1 MTSPFTR
8 AFTGPKPQ
16 EAAML
21 PGNRFFVRRLSVE
34 GEDVP
39 GQVNLALEAISPF
52 PLEQMLVGFV
62 TSADGKQVLAYAA
75 HRRRF
80 TAEES
85 FAWPE
90 DCQVVPEFLALC
102 GHRPATDGIVVHR
115 SNERLTALAWKAG
128 EELPAAIV
136 VAELA
141 DTDEA
146 GIARE
151 AAARADLATD
161 TPVENLTGALTGAI
175 VEGDLILKGEF
186 EGSFTI
192 PKKGL
197 DDSDIRDSDFL
208 AERRKKERLN
218 LILWNAARVGAA
230 VLVLS
235 LLFDIAGFVV
245 GLRKASL
252 EVANEAR
259 RPLVEDIEA
268 SQGIT
273 SRILELGVKRLLP
286 MEMLALVNEKRPATV
301 EFTNIHCEIKKA
313 KDSTIAKPVM
323 TVDAKTPN
331 AGDISDFLKA
341 IQAMPEVEAATNSE
355 PRVRETATTF
365 RVDITFKQAALLKAA
380 ETPKQC
386 TTSSTA

>member
-1 MTSPFTR
+1 MTSPLSRLFKD
-8 AFTGPKPQ
+8 AKPQ

-21 PGNRFFVRRLSVE
+21 PGNRFFVRRLTVE

-102 GHRPATDGIVVHR
+102 GHRPTTDAIIVHR
-115 SNERLTALAWKAG
+115 GDDRLTALAWKAG
-128 EELPAAIV
+128 EELPLAIV

-141 DTDEA
+141 DADEA

-151 AAARADLATD
+151 AAIRADLPAD
-161 TPVENLTGALTGAI
+161 IAVEKVTGVLSGSI
-175 VEGDLILKGEF
+175 VERDLVLKR
-186 EGSFTI
+186 EGNGTFTI
-192 PKKGL
+192 PQKGL

-218 LILWNAARVGAA
+218 LILWNAARLGAA
-230 VLVLS
+230 VIVVS
-235 LLFDIAGFVV
+235 LILDLAGMVV
-245 GLRKASL
+245 GMRSSSL
-252 EVANEAR
+252 EAANEAR
-259 RPLVEDIEA
+259 RPVVEDIEA
-268 SQGIT
+268 SQAIT

-286 MEMLALVNEKRPATV
+286 IEMLALVNEKRPATV
-301 EFTNIHCEIKKA
+301 EFTNIQCELKKA
-313 KDSTIAKPVM
+313 KDSTIAKPMM

-341 IQAMPEVEAATNSE
+341 VQAMPEVEAATNSE
-355 PRVRETATTF
+355 PRVRETSTTF
-365 RVDITFKQAALLKAA
+365 RIEITFKQAVLLKAA
-380 ETPKQC
+380 ETPKQ
-386 TTSSTA
+386 

>member
-1 MTSPFTR
+1 MTSLSRLFKD
-8 AFTGPKPQ
+8 AKPQ

-34 GEDVP
+34 GDDVP

-90 DCQVVPEFLALC
+90 DCPVIPEFLALC
-102 GHRPATDGIVVHR
+102 GHRAAADGIVVHR
-115 SNERLTALAWKAG
+115 SEERLTALAWKAG
-128 EELPAAIV
+128 DELPSAIV

-141 DTDEA
+141 DADEA
-146 GIARE
+146 AIARE
-151 AAARADLATD
+151 AAARADLAAD
-161 TPVENLTGALTGAI
+161 TPIENLTGALAGAI
-175 VEGDLILKGEF
+175 VEGNLVLKGEF
-186 EGSFTI
+186 EGAFTI

-218 LILWNAARVGAA
+218 LILWNSARVGAA
-230 VLVLS
+230 VLVVS
-235 LLFDIAGFVV
+235 LLLEIAGIVV
-245 GLRKASL
+245 GMRSHSL
-252 EVANEAR
+252 EVANESR
-259 RPLVEDIEA
+259 RELVADIEA
-268 SQGIT
+268 SQAIT

-301 EFTNIHCEIKKA
+301 EFTNIHCEIKAA
-313 KDSTIAKPVM
+313 KGSAIAKPMM

-341 IQAMPEVEAATNSE
+341 VQAMPEVEAVTPGE
-355 PRVRETATTF
+355 PRVRETSTTF
-365 RVDITFKQAALLKAA
+365 RLEITFKQPALLKAA
-380 ETPKQC
+380 ETIKQ
-386 TTSSTA
+386 

>member
-1 MTSPFTR
+1 MTSLSRLFKD
-8 AFTGPKPQ
+8 AKPQ

-34 GEDVP
+34 SDDVP

-62 TSADGKQVLAYAA
+62 SSADGKQVLAYAA

-102 GHRPATDGIVVHR
+102 GHRPAADGIVVHR
-115 SNERLTALAWKAG
+115 NDERLTALAWKTGDA
-128 EELPAAIV
+128 LPAAIV

-146 GIARE
+146 AIARE
-151 AAARADLATD
+151 AAARADLAAE
-161 TPVENLTGALTGAI
+161 TPVENVTGVLAGAI

-186 EGSFTI
+186 EGTFTI
-192 PKKGL
+192 PQKGL

-218 LILWNAARVGAA
+218 LILWNAARLGAA
-230 VLVLS
+230 VLVVS
-235 LLFDIAGFVV
+235 LLLDIAGGVV
-245 GLRKASL
+245 GMRRASL
-252 EVANEAR
+252 EVANDTR

-268 SQGIT
+268 SQAIT

-286 MEMLALVNEKRPATV
+286 IEMLALVNEKRPATV
-301 EFTNIHCEIKKA
+301 EFTNIQCEIKKA
-313 KDSTIAKPVM
+313 KDSTIAKPMM

-341 IQAMPEVEAATNSE
+341 VQAMPEVEAATNSE
-355 PRVRETATTF
+355 PRVRETSTTF
-365 RVDITFKQAALLKAA
+365 RIEIIFKQAVLLKTA
-380 ETPKQC
+380 ETPKQ
-386 TTSSTA
+386 

>member
-1 MTSPFTR
+1 MTSLSRLFKD
-8 AFTGPKPQ
+8 AKPQ

-34 GEDVP
+34 GDDVP

-102 GHRPATDGIVVHR
+102 GHRPAADGIVVHR
-115 SNERLTALAWKAG
+115 SDERLTALAWKAG
-128 EELPAAIV
+128 DELPAAIV

-146 GIARE
+146 AIARE
-151 AAARADLATD
+151 AATRADLATE
-161 TPVENLTGALTGAI
+161 TPVENVTGGLAGAI

-186 EGSFTI
+186 EGTFTI
-192 PKKGL
+192 PQKGL

-218 LILWNAARVGAA
+218 LILWNAARLGAA
-230 VLVLS
+230 VLVVS
-235 LLFDIAGFVV
+235 LLLDIAGGVV
-245 GLRKASL
+245 GMRRASL

-268 SQGIT
+268 SQAIT

-301 EFTNIHCEIKKA
+301 EFTNIQCEIKKA
-313 KDSTIAKPVM
+313 KDSTIAKPMM

-341 IQAMPEVEAATNSE
+341 VQAMPEVEAATNSE
-355 PRVRETATTF
+355 PRVRDTSTTF
-365 RVDITFKQAALLKAA
+365 RIEITFKQAVLLKTA
-380 ETPKQC
+380 ETPKQ
-386 TTSSTA
+386 

>member
-1 MTSPFTR
+1 MTSLSRLFKD
-8 AFTGPKPQ
+8 AKPQ

-90 DCQVVPEFLALC
+90 DCPVVPEFLALC
-102 GHRPATDGIVVHR
+102 GHRPAADGIVVHR
-115 SNERLTALAWKAG
+115 NDERLTALAWKAG
-128 EELPAAIV
+128 DALPAAIV

-146 GIARE
+146 AIARE
-151 AAARADLATD
+151 AATRADLAAE
-161 TPVENLTGALTGAI
+161 TPVENVTGVLAGAI

-186 EGSFTI
+186 EGTFTI
-192 PKKGL
+192 PQKGL

-218 LILWNAARVGAA
+218 LILWNAARLGAA
-230 VLVLS
+230 VLVVS
-235 LLFDIAGFVV
+235 LLLDIAGGVV
-245 GLRKASL
+245 GMRRASL

-268 SQGIT
+268 SQAIT

-301 EFTNIHCEIKKA
+301 EFTNIQCEIKKA
-313 KDSTIAKPVM
+313 KDSTIAKPMM

-341 IQAMPEVEAATNSE
+341 VQAMPEVEAATNSE
-355 PRVRETATTF
+355 PRVRETSTTF
-365 RVDITFKQAALLKAA
+365 RIEIIFKQAVLLKTA
-380 ETPKQC
+380 ETPKQ
-386 TTSSTA
+386 

>member
-1 MTSPFTR
+1 MTSPLTR

-21 PGNRFFVRRLSVE
+21 PGNRFFVRRLAVE

-52 PLEQMLVGFV
+52 PLEQMLVGYV

-102 GHRPATDGIVVHR
+102 GHRPAADGVVTHR
-115 SNERLTALAWKAG
+115 GEERLTALAWKAG

-141 DTDEA
+141 DADEA
-146 GIARE
+146 GLARE
-151 AAARADLATD
+151 AAARADLAAD
-161 TPVENLTGALTGAI
+161 VPVESLAGALSGAL
-175 VEGDLILKGEF
+175 VEGNLVLKGEF
-186 EGSFTI
+186 DGTFTI

-218 LILWNAARVGAA
+218 LLLWNAARVGAA

-235 LLFDIAGFVV
+235 LLLDIGGFIV
-245 GLRKASL
+245 GMRSHAL
-252 EVANEAR
+252 EVANETR
-259 RPLVEDIEA
+259 QPLVEDIEE
-268 SQGIT
+268 SQKIT
-273 SRILELGVKRLLP
+273 DRILELGVKRLLP

-301 EFTNIHCEIKKA
+301 EFTNIHCEVKKL
-313 KDSTIAKPVM
+313 KDSVLTKPMM
-323 TVDAKTPN
+323 TVDARTPN

-341 IQAMPEVEAATNSE
+341 VQAMPEVEAVTNSE
-355 PRVRETATTF
+355 PRVRETSTTF
-365 RVDITFKQAALLKAA
+365 RLEITFKQALLLKAA
-380 ETPKQC
+380 ETPKQ
-386 TTSSTA
+386 

>member
-1 MTSPFTR
+1 MTSPLTR

-21 PGNRFFVRRLSVE
+21 PGNRFFVRRLAVE

-62 TSADGKQVLAYAA
+62 TSTDGKQVLAYAA

-102 GHRPATDGIVVHR
+102 GHRPAADGIVVHR
-115 SNERLTALAWKAG
+115 GDERLTALAWKAG

-141 DTDEA
+141 DADEA
-146 GIARE
+146 GLARE
-151 AAARADLATD
+151 AAARADLPAD
-161 TPVENLTGALTGAI
+161 LPVENLAGALTGGL
-175 VEGDLILKGEF
+175 VEGDLVLKAEA
-186 EGSFTI
+186 EGTFTI

-218 LILWNAARVGAA
+218 LVLWNAARAAAA

-235 LLFDIAGFVV
+235 LLLDIAGFVV
-245 GLRKASL
+245 GMRSHAL
-252 EVANEAR
+252 EVANETR
-259 RPLVEDIEA
+259 QPLVEDIEE
-268 SQGIT
+268 SQKIT
-273 SRILELGVKRLLP
+273 DRILELGVKRLLP

-301 EFTNIHCEIKKA
+301 EFTNIHCEVKKL
-313 KDSTIAKPVM
+313 KDSVLTKPMM
-323 TVDAKTPN
+323 TVDARTPN

-341 IQAMPEVEAATNSE
+341 VQAMPEVESVTNSE
-355 PRVRETATTF
+355 PRVRETSTTF
-365 RVDITFKQAALLKAA
+365 RLEITFKQALLLKAA
-380 ETPKQC
+380 EAPKQ
-386 TTSSTA
+386 

>member
-1 MTSPFTR
+1 MTSPLSRLFKD
-8 AFTGPKPQ
+8 AKPQ

-21 PGNRFFVRRLSVE
+21 PGNRFFVRRLTVE

-102 GHRPATDGIVVHR
+102 GHRPTTDAIIVHR
-115 SNERLTALAWKAG
+115 GDERLTALAWKAG
-128 EELPAAIV
+128 DELPLAIV

-141 DTDEA
+141 DADEA

-151 AAARADLATD
+151 AAVRADLPAD
-161 TPVENLTGALTGAI
+161 VAVENVTGALSGSI
-175 VEGDLILKGEF
+175 VEGDLVLKR
-186 EGSFTI
+186 EGNGTFTI

-218 LILWNAARVGAA
+218 LILWNAARLGAA
-230 VLVLS
+230 VIVVS
-235 LLFDIAGFVV
+235 LILDLAGMVV
-245 GLRKASL
+245 GMRSSSL
-252 EVANEAR
+252 EAANEAR
-259 RPLVEDIEA
+259 RPVVEDIEA
-268 SQGIT
+268 SQAIT

-286 MEMLALVNEKRPATV
+286 IEMLALVNEKRPATV
-301 EFTNIHCEIKKA
+301 EFTNIQCELKKA
-313 KDSTIAKPVM
+313 KDSTIAKPMM

-341 IQAMPEVEAATNSE
+341 VQAMPEVEAATNSE
-355 PRVRETATTF
+355 PRVRETSTTF
-365 RVDITFKQAALLKAA
+365 RIEITFKQAVLLKAA
-380 ETPKQC
+380 ETPKQ
-386 TTSSTA
+386 

>member
-1 MTSPFTR
+1 MTSLSRLFKD
-8 AFTGPKPQ
+8 AKPQ

-34 GEDVP
+34 GDDVP

-102 GHRPATDGIVVHR
+102 GHRPAADGIVVHR
-115 SNERLTALAWKAG
+115 SDERLTALAWKAG
-128 EELPAAIV
+128 DELPAAIV

-146 GIARE
+146 AIARE
-151 AAARADLATD
+151 AATRADLAAE
-161 TPVENLTGALTGAI
+161 TPVENVTGVLSGAI

-186 EGSFTI
+186 EGTFTI
-192 PKKGL
+192 PQKGL

-218 LILWNAARVGAA
+218 LILWNAARLGAA
-230 VLVLS
+230 VLVVS
-235 LLFDIAGFVV
+235 LLLDIAGGVV
-245 GLRKASL
+245 GMRRASL

-268 SQGIT
+268 SQAIT

-286 MEMLALVNEKRPATV
+286 IEMLALVNEKRPATV
-301 EFTNIHCEIKKA
+301 EFTNIQCEIKKA
-313 KDSTIAKPVM
+313 KDSTIAKPMM

-341 IQAMPEVEAATNSE
+341 VQAMPEVEAATNSE
-355 PRVRETATTF
+355 PRVRDTSTTF
-365 RVDITFKQAALLKAA
+365 RIEITFKQAVLLKTA
-380 ETPKQC
+380 ETPKQ
-386 TTSSTA
+386 

>member
-1 MTSPFTR
+1 MTSPLSRLFKD
-8 AFTGPKPQ
+8 AKPQ

-21 PGNRFFVRRLSVE
+21 PGNRFFVRRLTVE

-102 GHRPATDGIVVHR
+102 GHRPKTDAIIVHR
-115 SNERLTALAWKAG
+115 GDDRLTALAWKAG
-128 EELPAAIV
+128 EELPLAIV

-141 DTDEA
+141 DADEA

-151 AAARADLATD
+151 AAIRADLPAD
-161 TPVENLTGALTGAI
+161 IAVEKVTGVLSGSI
-175 VEGDLILKGEF
+175 VERDLVLKR
-186 EGSFTI
+186 EGNGTFTI
-192 PKKGL
+192 PQKGL

-218 LILWNAARVGAA
+218 LILWNAARLGAA
-230 VLVLS
+230 VIVVS
-235 LLFDIAGFVV
+235 LILDLAGMVV
-245 GLRKASL
+245 GLRSSSL
-252 EVANEAR
+252 EAANEAR
-259 RPLVEDIEA
+259 RPVVEDIEA
-268 SQGIT
+268 SQAIT

-286 MEMLALVNEKRPATV
+286 IEMLALVNEKRPTTV
-301 EFTNIHCEIKKA
+301 EFTNIQCELKKA
-313 KDSTIAKPVM
+313 KDSTIAKPMM

-341 IQAMPEVEAATNSE
+341 VQAMPEVEAATNSE
-355 PRVRETATTF
+355 PRVRETSTTF
-365 RVDITFKQAALLKAA
+365 RIEITFKQAVLLKAA
-380 ETPKQC
+380 ETPKQ
-386 TTSSTA
+386 

>member
-1 MTSPFTR
+1 MTSPLTR

-21 PGNRFFVRRLSVE
+21 PGNRFFVRRLAVE

-102 GHRPATDGIVVHR
+102 GHHPAAGGIVVHR
-115 SNERLTALAWKAG
+115 GEERLTALAWKAG

-141 DTDEA
+141 DADEA
-146 GIARE
+146 GLARE
-151 AAARADLATD
+151 AAARADLAAD
-161 TPVENLTGALTGAI
+161 SPVENLTGALTGAI
-175 VEGDLILKGEF
+175 VEGNLILKGEF
-186 EGSFTI
+186 EGTFTI

-218 LILWNAARVGAA
+218 LILWNVARAGVA

-235 LLFDIAGFVV
+235 LLLDIAGFVV
-245 GLRKASL
+245 GLRSHAL

-259 RPLVEDIEA
+259 QPLVEDIEE
-268 SQGIT
+268 SQKIT
-273 SRILELGVKRLLP
+273 DRILELGVKRLLP

-301 EFTNIHCEIKKA
+301 EFTNVHCEVKKL
-313 KDSTIAKPVM
+313 KDSVLTKPVM
-323 TVDAKTPN
+323 TVDARTPN
-331 AGDISDFLKA
+331 AGDISDFLRA
-341 IQAMPEVEAATNSE
+341 VQAMPEVEAVTNTE
-355 PRVRETATTF
+355 PRVRDTSTTF
-365 RVDITFKQAALLKAA
+365 RLEITFKQAALLKAA
-380 ETPKQC
+380 ETPKQ
-386 TTSSTA
+386 

>member
-1 MTSPFTR
+1 
-8 AFTGPKPQ
+8 
-16 EAAML
+16 
-21 PGNRFFVRRLSVE
+21 
-34 GEDVP
+34 
-39 GQVNLALEAISPF
+39 
-52 PLEQMLVGFV
+52 
-62 TSADGKQVLAYAA
+62 
-75 HRRRF
+75 
-80 TAEES
+80 
-85 FAWPE
+85 
-90 DCQVVPEFLALC
+90 
-102 GHRPATDGIVVHR
+102 
-115 SNERLTALAWKAG
+115 
-128 EELPAAIV
+128 
-136 VAELA
+136 
-141 DTDEA
+141 
-146 GIARE
+146 
-151 AAARADLATD
+151 
-161 TPVENLTGALTGAI
+161 
-175 VEGDLILKGEF
+175 
-186 EGSFTI
+186 
-192 PKKGL
+192 
-197 DDSDIRDSDFL
+197 
-208 AERRKKERLN
+208 
-218 LILWNAARVGAA
+218 VGAA

-380 ETPKQC
+380 ETPKQ
-386 TTSSTA
+386 

>member
-1 MTSPFTR
+1 MTSPLSRLFKD
-8 AFTGPKPQ
+8 AKPQ

-21 PGNRFFVRRLSVE
+21 PGNRFFVRRLTVE

-102 GHRPATDGIVVHR
+102 GHRPTADAIIVHR
-115 SNERLTALAWKAG
+115 GDERLTALAWKAG
-128 EELPAAIV
+128 DELPLAIV

-141 DTDEA
+141 DADEA

-151 AAARADLATD
+151 AAARADLPAD
-161 TPVENLTGALTGAI
+161 VAVENVTGAISGSI
-175 VEGDLILKGEF
+175 VEGDLVLKR
-186 EGSFTI
+186 EGNGTFTI

-218 LILWNAARVGAA
+218 LILWNAARLGAA
-230 VLVLS
+230 VIVVS
-235 LLFDIAGFVV
+235 LILDLAGMVV
-245 GLRKASL
+245 GMRSSSL
-252 EVANEAR
+252 EAANEAR
-259 RPLVEDIEA
+259 RPVVEDIEA
-268 SQGIT
+268 SQAIT

-286 MEMLALVNEKRPATV
+286 IEMLALVNEKRPATV
-301 EFTNIHCEIKKA
+301 EFTNIQCELKKA
-313 KDSTIAKPVM
+313 KDSTIAKPMM

-341 IQAMPEVEAATNSE
+341 VQAMPEVEAATNSE
-355 PRVRETATTF
+355 PRVRETSTTF
-365 RVDITFKQAALLKAA
+365 RIEITFKQAVLLKAA
-380 ETPKQC
+380 ETPKQ
-386 TTSSTA
+386 

>member
-1 MTSPFTR
+1 MTSPLSRLFKD
-8 AFTGPKPQ
+8 AKPQ

-21 PGNRFFVRRLSVE
+21 PGNRFFVRRLTVE

-102 GHRPATDGIVVHR
+102 GHRPKTDAIIVHR
-115 SNERLTALAWKAG
+115 GDDRLTALAWKAG
-128 EELPAAIV
+128 EELPLAIV

-141 DTDEA
+141 DADEA

-151 AAARADLATD
+151 AAIRADLPAD
-161 TPVENLTGALTGAI
+161 IAVEKVTGTLSGSI
-175 VEGDLILKGEF
+175 VERDLVLKR
-186 EGSFTI
+186 EGNGTFTI
-192 PKKGL
+192 PQKGL

-218 LILWNAARVGAA
+218 LILWNAARLGAA
-230 VLVLS
+230 VIVVS
-235 LLFDIAGFVV
+235 LILDLAGMVV
-245 GLRKASL
+245 GLRSSSL
-252 EVANEAR
+252 EAANEAR
-259 RPLVEDIEA
+259 RPVVEDIEA
-268 SQGIT
+268 SQAIT

-286 MEMLALVNEKRPATV
+286 IEMLALVNEKRPATV
-301 EFTNIHCEIKKA
+301 EFTNIQCELKKA
-313 KDSTIAKPVM
+313 KDSTIAKPMM

-341 IQAMPEVEAATNSE
+341 VQAMPEVEAATNSE
-355 PRVRETATTF
+355 PRVRETSTTF
-365 RVDITFKQAALLKAA
+365 RIEITFKQAVLLKAA
-380 ETPKQC
+380 ETPKQ
-386 TTSSTA
+386 

>member
-1 MTSPFTR
+1 MISPFSR
-8 AFTGPKPQ
+8 LFKDAKPQ

-21 PGNRFFVRRLSVE
+21 PGNRFFVRRLAVE
-34 GEDVP
+34 GDDVP
-39 GQVNLALEAISPF
+39 GQVNLALEAVSPF

-62 TSADGKQVLAYAA
+62 TASDGKQVLAYAA

-102 GHRPATDGIVVHR
+102 GHRPAADGIIVHR
-115 SNERLTALAWKAG
+115 GDERLTALAWKAG

-141 DTDEA
+141 DADEA

-151 AAARADLATD
+151 AATRADLAAD
-161 TPVENLTGALTGAI
+161 APVENVTGALSGALAEGNL
-175 VEGDLILKGEF
+175 VLKREGDGT
-186 EGSFTI
+186 FTI

-208 AERRKKERLN
+208 AERRKKEHLN
-218 LILWNAARVGAA
+218 LLLWTGARLGAA
-230 VLVLS
+230 VLAAALVM
-235 LLFDIAGFVV
+235 DVAGFIV
-245 GLRKASL
+245 GLRSHSL
-252 EVANEAR
+252 EVANDGR

-268 SQGIT
+268 SQAIT
-273 SRILELGVKRLLP
+273 TRILELGVKRLLP
-286 MEMLALVNEKRPATV
+286 IEMLALVNEKRPATV
-301 EFTNIHCEIKKA
+301 EFTNIHCELKKP
-313 KDSTIAKPVM
+313 KDSTLTKPMM

-341 IQAMPEVEAATNSE
+341 VQALPEVESATNSE
-355 PRVRETATTF
+355 PRVRETSTTF
-365 RVDITFKQAALLKAA
+365 RLEITFKQAALLKAA
-380 ETPKQC
+380 EAPKQ
-386 TTSSTA
+386 

>member
-1 MTSPFTR
+1 MTSLSRLFKD
-8 AFTGPKPQ
+8 AKPQ

-34 GEDVP
+34 GDDVP

-102 GHRPATDGIVVHR
+102 GHRPAADGIVVHR
-115 SNERLTALAWKAG
+115 NDERLTALAWKAG
-128 EELPAAIV
+128 DALPAAIV

-146 GIARE
+146 AIARE
-151 AAARADLATD
+151 AATRADLAAE
-161 TPVENLTGALTGAI
+161 TPVENVTGVLAGAI

-186 EGSFTI
+186 EGTFTI
-192 PKKGL
+192 PQKGL

-218 LILWNAARVGAA
+218 LILWNAARLGAA
-230 VLVLS
+230 VLVVS
-235 LLFDIAGFVV
+235 LLLDIAGGVV
-245 GLRKASL
+245 GMRRASL

-268 SQGIT
+268 SQAIT

-286 MEMLALVNEKRPATV
+286 IEMLALVNEKRPATV
-301 EFTNIHCEIKKA
+301 EFTNIQCEIKKA
-313 KDSTIAKPVM
+313 KDSTIAKPMM

-341 IQAMPEVEAATNSE
+341 VQAMPEVEAATNSE
-355 PRVRETATTF
+355 PRVRETSTTF
-365 RVDITFKQAALLKAA
+365 RIEIIFKQAVLLKTA
-380 ETPKQC
+380 ETPKQ
-386 TTSSTA
+386 

>member
-1 MTSPFTR
+1 MTSLSRLFKD
-8 AFTGPKPQ
+8 AKPQ

-34 GEDVP
+34 GDDVP

-102 GHRPATDGIVVHR
+102 GHRPAADGIVVHR
-115 SNERLTALAWKAG
+115 SDERLTALAWKAG
-128 EELPAAIV
+128 DELPAAIV

-146 GIARE
+146 AIARE
-151 AAARADLATD
+151 AATRADLAAE
-161 TPVENLTGALTGAI
+161 TPVENVTGVLAGAI

-186 EGSFTI
+186 EGTFTI
-192 PKKGL
+192 PQKGL
-197 DDSDIRDSDFL
+197 DGSDIRDSDFL

-218 LILWNAARVGAA
+218 LILWNAARLGAA
-230 VLVLS
+230 VLVVS
-235 LLFDIAGFVV
+235 LLLDIAGGVV
-245 GLRKASL
+245 GMRRATL
-252 EVANEAR
+252 EVDNEAR

-268 SQGIT
+268 SQAIT

-286 MEMLALVNEKRPATV
+286 IEMLALVNEKRPATV
-301 EFTNIHCEIKKA
+301 EFTNIQCEIKKA
-313 KDSTIAKPVM
+313 KDSTIAKPMM

-341 IQAMPEVEAATNSE
+341 VQAMPEVEAATNSE
-355 PRVRETATTF
+355 PRVRDTSTTF
-365 RVDITFKQAALLKAA
+365 RIEITFKQAVLLKTA
-380 ETPKQC
+380 ETPKQ
-386 TTSSTA
+386 

>member
-1 MTSPFTR
+1 MTSLSRLFKD
-8 AFTGPKPQ
+8 AKPQ

-34 GEDVP
+34 GDDVP

-102 GHRPATDGIVVHR
+102 GHRPAADGIVVHR
-115 SNERLTALAWKAG
+115 NDERLTALAWKAG
-128 EELPAAIV
+128 DALPAAIV

-146 GIARE
+146 AIARE
-151 AAARADLATD
+151 AATRADLAAE
-161 TPVENLTGALTGAI
+161 TPVENVTGVLAGAI

-186 EGSFTI
+186 EGTFTI
-192 PKKGL
+192 PQKGL

-218 LILWNAARVGAA
+218 LILWNAARLGAA
-230 VLVLS
+230 VLVVS
-235 LLFDIAGFVV
+235 LLLDIAGGVV
-245 GLRKASL
+245 GMRRASL

-268 SQGIT
+268 SQAIT

-286 MEMLALVNEKRPATV
+286 IEMLALVNEKRPATV
-301 EFTNIHCEIKKA
+301 EFTNIQCEIKKA
-313 KDSTIAKPVM
+313 KDSTIAKPMM

-341 IQAMPEVEAATNSE
+341 VQAMPEVEAATNSE
-355 PRVRETATTF
+355 PRVRDTSTTF
-365 RVDITFKQAALLKAA
+365 RIEIIFKQAVLLKTA
-380 ETPKQC
+380 ETPKQ
-386 TTSSTA
+386 

>member
-1 MTSPFTR
+1 MTSLSRLFKD
-8 AFTGPKPQ
+8 AKPQ

-34 GEDVP
+34 GDDVP

-102 GHRPATDGIVVHR
+102 GHRPAADGIVVHR
-115 SNERLTALAWKAG
+115 SDERLTALAWKAG
-128 EELPAAIV
+128 DELPAAIV

-146 GIARE
+146 AIARE
-151 AAARADLATD
+151 AATRADLAAE
-161 TPVENLTGALTGAI
+161 TPVENVTGGLAGAI

-186 EGSFTI
+186 EGTFTI
-192 PKKGL
+192 PQKGL

-218 LILWNAARVGAA
+218 LILWNAARLGAA
-230 VLVLS
+230 VLVVS
-235 LLFDIAGFVV
+235 LLLDITGGVV
-245 GLRKASL
+245 GMRRASL

-268 SQGIT
+268 SQAIT

-301 EFTNIHCEIKKA
+301 EFTNIQCEIKKA
-313 KDSTIAKPVM
+313 KDSTIAKPMM

-341 IQAMPEVEAATNSE
+341 VQAMPEVEAATNSE
-355 PRVRETATTF
+355 PRVRETSTTF
-365 RVDITFKQAALLKAA
+365 RIEITFKQAVLLKTA
-380 ETPKQC
+380 ETPKQ
-386 TTSSTA
+386 

>member
-34 GEDVP
+34 GDDVP

-102 GHRPATDGIVVHR
+102 GHRPAADGIVVHR
-115 SNERLTALAWKAG
+115 GNERLTALAWKAG
-128 EELPAAIV
+128 VELPAAIV

-141 DTDEA
+141 DTEEA

-161 TPVENLTGALTGAI
+161 TPVENLAGALIGAI

-245 GLRKASL
+245 GLRKDSL

-273 SRILELGVKRLLP
+273 ARILELGVKRLLP

-301 EFTNIHCEIKKA
+301 EFTHIHCEIKKA
-313 KDSTIAKPVM
+313 KDSTIAKPMM

-341 IQAMPEVEAATNSE
+341 VQAMPEVEAATNSE
-355 PRVRETATTF
+355 PRVRETSTTF
-365 RVDITFKQAALLKAA
+365 RIEITFRQAALLKAA
-380 ETPKQC
+380 ETPKQ
-386 TTSSTA
+386 

>member
-1 MTSPFTR
+1 MTSPLSRLFKD
-8 AFTGPKPQ
+8 AKPQ

-21 PGNRFFVRRLSVE
+21 PGNRFFVRRLTVE

-62 TSADGKQVLAYAA
+62 TSADGKQALAYAA

-102 GHRPATDGIVVHR
+102 GHRPAAGGIVVHR
-115 SNERLTALAWKAG
+115 GDERLTALAWKAG

-141 DTDEA
+141 DADEA

-151 AAARADLATD
+151 AAARADLPAD
-161 TPVENLTGALTGAI
+161 TAVENVTGALAGSL
-175 VEGDLILKGEF
+175 VEGDLVLKGDF
-186 EGSFTI
+186 EGTYTI

-218 LILWNAARVGAA
+218 LVLWNAARLGAA
-230 VLVLS
+230 VLVIS
-235 LLFDIAGFVV
+235 LLLDIAGLVV
-245 GLRKASL
+245 GMRSHSL

-313 KDSTIAKPVM
+313 KDSTIAKPMM

-341 IQAMPEVEAATNSE
+341 VQAMPEVEAVTNSE
-355 PRVRETATTF
+355 PRVRETSTTF
-365 RVDITFKQAALLKAA
+365 RLEITFKQAALLKAA
-380 ETPKQC
+380 ETIKQ
-386 TTSSTA
+386 

>member
-1 MTSPFTR
+1 MTSPLTR

-21 PGNRFFVRRLSVE
+21 PGNRFFVRRLAVE

-52 PLEQMLVGFV
+52 PLEQMLVGYV

-102 GHRPATDGIVVHR
+102 GHRPAADGVVTHR
-115 SNERLTALAWKAG
+115 GEERLTALAWKAG

-141 DTDEA
+141 DADEA
-146 GIARE
+146 GLARE
-151 AAARADLATD
+151 AAARADLAAD
-161 TPVENLTGALTGAI
+161 VPVESLAGALAGAL
-175 VEGDLILKGEF
+175 VEGNLVLKGEF
-186 EGSFTI
+186 DGTFTI

-218 LILWNAARVGAA
+218 LLLWNAARVGAA

-235 LLFDIAGFVV
+235 LLLDIGGFVV
-245 GLRKASL
+245 GMRSHAL
-252 EVANEAR
+252 EVANETR
-259 RPLVEDIEA
+259 QPLVEDIEE
-268 SQGIT
+268 SQKIT
-273 SRILELGVKRLLP
+273 DRILELGVKRLLP

-301 EFTNIHCEIKKA
+301 EFTNIHCEVKKL
-313 KDSTIAKPVM
+313 KDSVLTKPMM
-323 TVDAKTPN
+323 TVDARTPN

-341 IQAMPEVEAATNSE
+341 VQAMPEVEAVTNSE
-355 PRVRETATTF
+355 PRVRETSTTF
-365 RVDITFKQAALLKAA
+365 RLEITFKQALLLKAA
-380 ETPKQC
+380 ETPKQ
-386 TTSSTA
+386 

>member
-1 MTSPFTR
+1 MTSPLSRLFKD
-8 AFTGPKPQ
+8 AKPQ

-21 PGNRFFVRRLSVE
+21 PGNRFFVRRLTVE

-102 GHRPATDGIVVHR
+102 GHRPTADAIIVHR
-115 SNERLTALAWKAG
+115 GDERLTALAWKAG
-128 EELPAAIV
+128 DELPLAIV

-141 DTDEA
+141 DADEA

-151 AAARADLATD
+151 AAVRADLPAD
-161 TPVENLTGALTGAI
+161 VAVENVTGALSGSI
-175 VEGDLILKGEF
+175 VEGDLVLKR
-186 EGSFTI
+186 EGNGTFTI

-218 LILWNAARVGAA
+218 LILWNAARLGAA
-230 VLVLS
+230 VIVVS
-235 LLFDIAGFVV
+235 LILDLAGMVV
-245 GLRKASL
+245 GMRSSSL
-252 EVANEAR
+252 EAANEAR
-259 RPLVEDIEA
+259 RPVVEDIEA
-268 SQGIT
+268 SQAIT

-286 MEMLALVNEKRPATV
+286 IEMLALVNEKRPATV
-301 EFTNIHCEIKKA
+301 EFTNIQCELKKA
-313 KDSTIAKPVM
+313 KDSSIAKPMM

-341 IQAMPEVEAATNSE
+341 VQAMPEVEAATNSE
-355 PRVRETATTF
+355 PRVRETSTTF
-365 RVDITFKQAALLKAA
+365 RIEITFKQAVLLKAA
-380 ETPKQC
+380 ETPKQ
-386 TTSSTA
+386 

>member
-102 GHRPATDGIVVHR
+102 GHRPAADGIVVHR

-286 MEMLALVNEKRPATV
+286 MEMLALVNEKRPSTV

-380 ETPKQC
+380 ETPKQ
-386 TTSSTA
+386 

>member
-1 MTSPFTR
+1 MTSLSRLFKD
-8 AFTGPKPQ
+8 AKPQ

-34 GEDVP
+34 GDDIP

-102 GHRPATDGIVVHR
+102 GHRPAADGIVVHR
-115 SNERLTALAWKAG
+115 NDERLTALAWKAG
-128 EELPAAIV
+128 DALPAAIV

-146 GIARE
+146 AIARE
-151 AAARADLATD
+151 AATRADLAAE
-161 TPVENLTGALTGAI
+161 TPVENVTGVLAGAI

-186 EGSFTI
+186 EGTFTI
-192 PKKGL
+192 PQKGL

-218 LILWNAARVGAA
+218 LMLWNAARVGAA

-235 LLFDIAGFVV
+235 LLLDITGLVV
-245 GLRKASL
+245 GMRKSSL

-268 SQGIT
+268 SQDIT
-273 SRILELGVKRLLP
+273 LRILELGVKRLLP

-301 EFTNIHCEIKKA
+301 EFTNIQCEIKKA
-313 KDSTIAKPVM
+313 KDSTIAKPMM

-341 IQAMPEVEAATNSE
+341 VQAMPEVEAATNSE
-355 PRVRETATTF
+355 PRVRDTSTTF
-365 RVDITFKQAALLKAA
+365 RIEIIFKQAVLLKTA
-380 ETPKQC
+380 ETPKQ
-386 TTSSTA
+386 

>member
-1 MTSPFTR
+1 MTSPLTR

-21 PGNRFFVRRLSVE
+21 PGNRFFVRRLAVE

-62 TSADGKQVLAYAA
+62 TSTDGKQVLAYAA

-102 GHRPATDGIVVHR
+102 GHRPAADGIVVHR
-115 SNERLTALAWKAG
+115 GDERLTALAWKAG

-141 DTDEA
+141 DADEA
-146 GIARE
+146 GLARE
-151 AAARADLATD
+151 AAARADLPAD
-161 TPVENLTGALTGAI
+161 LPVENLAGALTGGL
-175 VEGDLILKGEF
+175 VEGDLVLKAEA
-186 EGSFTI
+186 EGTFTI

-218 LILWNAARVGAA
+218 LVLWNAARAAAA

-235 LLFDIAGFVV
+235 LLLDIAGFVV
-245 GLRKASL
+245 GMRSHAL
-252 EVANEAR
+252 EVANETR
-259 RPLVEDIEA
+259 QPLVEDIEE
-268 SQGIT
+268 SQKIT
-273 SRILELGVKRLLP
+273 DRILELGVKRLLP

-301 EFTNIHCEIKKA
+301 EFTNIHCEVKKL
-313 KDSTIAKPVM
+313 KDSVLTKPMM
-323 TVDAKTPN
+323 TVDARTPN

-341 IQAMPEVEAATNSE
+341 VQAMPEVESVTNSE
-355 PRVRETATTF
+355 PRVRETSTTF
-365 RVDITFKQAALLKAA
+365 RLEITFKQALLLKAA
-380 ETPKQC
+380 EATKQ
-386 TTSSTA
+386 

>member
-1 MTSPFTR
+1 MTSLSRLFKD
-8 AFTGPKPQ
+8 AQPQ

-21 PGNRFFVRRLSVE
+21 PGNRFFVRRLTVE

-62 TSADGKQVLAYAA
+62 TSVDGKQVLAYAA

-102 GHRPATDGIVVHR
+102 GHRPAADGIVVHR
-115 SNERLTALAWKAG
+115 GEERLTALAWKAG
-128 EELPAAIV
+128 EALPAAIV

-141 DTDEA
+141 DADEA

-151 AAARADLATD
+151 AAARADLAAE
-161 TPVENLTGALTGAI
+161 TPVENLTGALSGAI
-175 VEGDLILKGEF
+175 LEGDLV
-186 EGSFTI
+186 
-192 PKKGL
+192 
-197 DDSDIRDSDFL
+197 
-208 AERRKKERLN
+208 
-218 LILWNAARVGAA
+218 LWNATRLGAA

-235 LLFDIAGFVV
+235 LLLDIAGFVV
-245 GLRKASL
+245 GLRTHTL

-313 KDSTIAKPVM
+313 KDSTIAKPMM

-341 IQAMPEVEAATNSE
+341 VQAMPEVEAATNSE
-355 PRVRETATTF
+355 PRVRETSTTF
-365 RVDITFKQAALLKAA
+365 RVEITFKQAVLLKTA
-380 ETPKQC
+380 ETPKQ
-386 TTSSTA
+386 

>member
-1 MTSPFTR
+1 MTSPLSRLFK
-8 AFTGPKPQ
+8 AAKPQ

-21 PGNRFFVRRLSVE
+21 PGNRFFVRRLTVE
-34 GEDVP
+34 GEDIA

-52 PLEQMLVGFV
+52 PLEQMLIGFV
-62 TSADGKQVLAYAA
+62 LSADGKQAIAYAA

-90 DCQVVPEFLALC
+90 ECQVVPEFLALV
-102 GHRPATDGIVVHR
+102 GHRPAVDGLVVHR
-115 SNERLTALAWKAG
+115 GDERLTALAWKAG
-128 EELPAAIV
+128 DELPAAIV

-141 DTDEA
+141 DADEA
-146 GIARE
+146 SLARE
-151 AAARADLATD
+151 VAARADFADGL
-161 TPVENLTGALTGAI
+161 PVESITGALSGAL
-175 VEGDLILKGEF
+175 VEGDLILKLEGN
-186 EGSFTI
+186 GSFTI

-218 LILWNAARVGAA
+218 LLLWNGVRLGAA
-230 VLVLS
+230 VLVVS
-235 LLFDIAGFVV
+235 LLLDVAGLVV
-245 GLRKASL
+245 GMRSHSL
-252 EVANEAR
+252 ETANDAR

-268 SQGIT
+268 SQAIT

-286 MEMLALVNEKRPATV
+286 IEMLALVNEKRPATV
-301 EFTNIHCEIKKA
+301 EFTNIHCELKKP
-313 KDSTIAKPVM
+313 KDSTLTKPVM

-341 IQAMPEVEAATNSE
+341 VQAMPEVEAVTNSE
-355 PRVRETATTF
+355 PRVRETSTTF
-365 RVDITFKQAALLKAA
+365 RLEITFKQPALLKAA
-380 ETPKQC
+380 ETPKQ
-386 TTSSTA
+386 

>member
-1 MTSPFTR
+1 MTSLSRLFKD
-8 AFTGPKPQ
+8 AKPQ

-34 GEDVP
+34 GDDIP

-102 GHRPATDGIVVHR
+102 GHRPAADGIVVHR
-115 SNERLTALAWKAG
+115 SDERLTALAWKAG
-128 EELPAAIV
+128 DELPAAIV

-146 GIARE
+146 AIARE
-151 AAARADLATD
+151 AATRADLAAE
-161 TPVENLTGALTGAI
+161 TPVENVTGGLAGAI

-186 EGSFTI
+186 EGTFTI
-192 PKKGL
+192 PQKGL

-218 LILWNAARVGAA
+218 LILWNAARLGAA
-230 VLVLS
+230 VLVVS
-235 LLFDIAGFVV
+235 LLLDITGGVV
-245 GLRKASL
+245 GMRRASL

-259 RPLVEDIEA
+259 RPQVEDIEA
-268 SQGIT
+268 SQAIT

-301 EFTNIHCEIKKA
+301 EFTNIQCEIKKA
-313 KDSTIAKPVM
+313 KDSTIAKPMM

-341 IQAMPEVEAATNSE
+341 VQSMPEVEAATNSE
-355 PRVRETATTF
+355 PRVRETSTTF
-365 RVDITFKQAALLKAA
+365 RIEITFKQAVLLKTA
-380 ETPKQC
+380 ETPKQ
-386 TTSSTA
+386 

>member
-21 PGNRFFVRRLSVE
+21 PGNRFFVRRLAVE

-102 GHRPATDGIVVHR
+102 GHRPAADGIVVHR
-115 SNERLTALAWKAG
+115 GEERLTALAWKAG

-136 VAELA
+136 VAEHA
-141 DTDEA
+141 DADEA
-146 GIARE
+146 GLARE
-151 AAARADLATD
+151 AAARADLAAD
-161 TPVENLTGALTGAI
+161 VPVENLNGALAGTL
-175 VEGDLILKGEF
+175 VEGSLILKGEF
-186 EGSFTI
+186 EGTFTI

-218 LILWNAARVGAA
+218 LLLWNAARAGAA
-230 VLVLS
+230 ALVLS
-235 LLFDIAGFVV
+235 LLLDVAGFVV
-245 GLRKASL
+245 GLRSHAL

-259 RPLVEDIEA
+259 QPLVEDIEE
-268 SQGIT
+268 SQKIT
-273 SRILELGVKRLLP
+273 DRILELGVKRLLP

-301 EFTNIHCEIKKA
+301 EFTNVHCEVKKL
-313 KDSTIAKPVM
+313 KDSVLTKPMM
-323 TVDAKTPN
+323 TVDARTPN

-341 IQAMPEVEAATNSE
+341 VQAMPEVEAVTNTE
-355 PRVRETATTF
+355 PRVRDTSTTF
-365 RVDITFKQAALLKAA
+365 RLEITFKQAALLKAA
-380 ETPKQC
+380 ETPKQ
-386 TTSSTA
+386 

>member
-1 MTSPFTR
+1 
-8 AFTGPKPQ
+8 
-16 EAAML
+16 
-21 PGNRFFVRRLSVE
+21 
-34 GEDVP
+34 
-39 GQVNLALEAISPF
+39 
-52 PLEQMLVGFV
+52 V

-102 GHRPATDGIVVHR
+102 GHRPAADGIIVHR
-115 SNERLTALAWKAG
+115 GDERLTALAWKAG

-141 DTDEA
+141 DADEA

-151 AAARADLATD
+151 AATRADLAAD
-161 TPVENLTGALTGAI
+161 APVENVTGALSGALAEGNL
-175 VEGDLILKGEF
+175 VLKREGDGT
-186 EGSFTI
+186 FTI

-208 AERRKKERLN
+208 AERRKKEHLN
-218 LILWNAARVGAA
+218 LLLWTGARLGAA
-230 VLVLS
+230 VLAAALVM
-235 LLFDIAGFVV
+235 DVAGFIV
-245 GLRKASL
+245 GLRSGSL
-252 EVANEAR
+252 EAANDGR

-268 SQGIT
+268 SQAIT
-273 SRILELGVKRLLP
+273 TRILELGVKRLLP
-286 MEMLALVNEKRPATV
+286 IEMLALVNEKRPATV
-301 EFTNIHCEIKKA
+301 EFTNIHCELKKP
-313 KDSTIAKPVM
+313 KDSTLTKPMM

-341 IQAMPEVEAATNSE
+341 VQALPEVESATNSE
-355 PRVRETATTF
+355 PRVRETSTTF
-365 RVDITFKQAALLKAA
+365 RLEITFKQAALLKAA
-380 ETPKQC
+380 EAPKQ
-386 TTSSTA
+386 

>member
-1 MTSPFTR
+1 MTSPLTR

-21 PGNRFFVRRLSVE
+21 PGNRFFVRRLAVE

-102 GHRPATDGIVVHR
+102 GHRPAAGGIVVHR
-115 SNERLTALAWKAG
+115 GDERLTALAWKAG

-141 DTDEA
+141 DADEA
-146 GIARE
+146 GLARE
-151 AAARADLATD
+151 AAARADLAAD
-161 TPVENLTGALTGAI
+161 GPVENLTGALTGAI
-175 VEGDLILKGEF
+175 VEGSLILKGEF
-186 EGSFTI
+186 EGTFTI

-218 LILWNAARVGAA
+218 LILWNVARAGVA

-235 LLFDIAGFVV
+235 LLLDIAGFVV
-245 GLRKASL
+245 GLRSHAL

-259 RPLVEDIEA
+259 QPLVEDIEE
-268 SQGIT
+268 SQKIT
-273 SRILELGVKRLLP
+273 DRILELGVKRLLP

-301 EFTNIHCEIKKA
+301 EFTNVHCEVKKL
-313 KDSTIAKPVM
+313 KDSVLTKPVM
-323 TVDAKTPN
+323 TVDARTPN

-341 IQAMPEVEAATNSE
+341 VQAMPEVEAVTNTE
-355 PRVRETATTF
+355 PRVRDTSTTF
-365 RVDITFKQAALLKAA
+365 RLEITFKQAALLKAA
-380 ETPKQC
+380 ETPKQ
-386 TTSSTA
+386 